1 MNLELVDK
9 IAKAVLYEGYMLY
22 PYRPSAIKNQQRWN
36 FGVLLPRA
44 FSELQTGSDAW
55 VMQTECLVQG
65 GAKSTLEVRARFLQL
80 VQRSIGQV
88 KAPLKS
94 LEPGVIPDFQLVE
107 RLELDGKIMQ
117 PWQEAV
123 EREIGLP
130 GCDLEALRH
139 DVLLHQFS
147 FPAEKQLEPVPGA
160 DGQIAC
166 IVVRQREEIRG
177 AIQLSAQR
185 LREDV
190 FKICIRI
197 QNETA
202 FEMSEASTRDD
213 ALRRSLVSAHT
224 VMGVQHGVFVS
235 ATDPPESVRDLVAG
249 CTNTGAW
256 PVLVGDEELRDTM
269 LCSPIILY
277 DYPQIA
283 PESTGDLFDGTEID
297 EILSLRIMTLT
308 DEEKREVRQSDE
320 RARQLLDRT
329 ETLPA
334 EHLMKLHG
342 VLRGM
347 RPLKEDTQ

>member
-1 MNLELVDK
+1 
-9 IAKAVLYEGYMLY
+9 
-22 PYRPSAIKNQQRWN
+22 
-36 FGVLLPRA
+36 
-44 FSELQTGSDAW
+44 
-55 VMQTECLVQG
+55 VQG
-65 GAKSTLEVRARFLQL
+65 GAKSNLEVRARFLQL

-88 KAPLKS
+88 KAPQKN

-107 RLELDGKIMQ
+107 RLDLDGKIMQ

-130 GCDLEALRH
+130 ACDLEALKH

-147 FPAEKQLEPVPGA
+147 LPGEKQLEPVPGA

-177 AIQLSAQR
+177 TIQLSAQR

-202 FEMSEASTRDD
+202 FEMFEASTRDD
-213 ALRRSLVSAHT
+213 ALLRSLVSAHT

-235 ATDPPESVRDLVAG
+235 ATDPPESVRDFVAG

-256 PVLVGDEELRDTM
+256 PVLVGDEVLRDTM

-320 RARQLLDRT
+320 RARKLLDRT